1 VGGGSEQNK
10 RPPMRKWEVV
20 ALHLRRL
27 MGKLKLTVNE
37 EKTRICKVPK
47 GEFSSPEHV
56 GCARESQCHRL
67 CISAGSPRP
76 FFVTAVTLLPVQK
89 IANGLSGD
97 PVPFSMRSGAAE
109 NRNS

>member
-1 VGGGSEQNK
+1 MRRKGLADQRTASTARFRGFHVTADSL
-10 RPPMRKWEVV
+10 PPAAAWSGYGCKP
-20 ALHLRRL
+20 AARL
-27 MGKLKLTVNE
+27 
-37 EKTRICKVPK
+37 TRSA
-47 GEFSSPEHV
+47 GLLMTHS
-56 GCARESQCHRL
+56 RHRL
-67 CISAGSPRP
+67 CTAAVSPRP